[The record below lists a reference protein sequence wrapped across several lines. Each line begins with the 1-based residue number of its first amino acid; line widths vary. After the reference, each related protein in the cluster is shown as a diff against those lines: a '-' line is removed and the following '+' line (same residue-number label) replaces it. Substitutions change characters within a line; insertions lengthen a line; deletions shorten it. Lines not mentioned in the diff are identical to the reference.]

1 MKNGWK
7 FHQIKADEKPVERV
21 HQVSGQRRA
30 EEIRSHFYGMGLPE
44 VPFNAHSSHNP
55 KPLNPSLCITL
66 IAAALTASAPVIHAD
81 VTNIKDALAI
91 AMEHEA
97 VSTSGEKIKLYSLSA
112 HYHGTKK
119 RWNFQFFN
127 TGENLHNVTVTSL
140 GNALHY
146 LRSKGDISVFK
157 NLDFSQ
163 LPAPK
168 EVLLGGLIEKGM
180 SAITALKFKP
190 ASNSNL
196 YIRYQLRNDL
206 LKKDKACHVWS
217 ITIPIGDGKQ
227 AKTATFLNGQIDT
240 VTNAIISGG

>member
-1 MKNGWK
+1 MLS
-7 FHQIKADEKPVERV
+7 ADTTKTFKP
-21 HQVSGQRRA
+21 
-30 EEIRSHFYGMGLPE
+30 F
-44 VPFNAHSSHNP
+44 
-55 KPLNPSLCITL
+55 LCITL
-66 IAAALTASAPVIHAD
+66 IAAALTASAPGIRAD
-81 VTNIKDALAI
+81 VTNIKDALGI

-112 HYHGTKK
+112 HYHGSKK
-119 RWNFQFFN
+119 RWNFQFFS
-127 TGENLHNVTVTSL
+127 TGENLHNVTVTSS

-146 LRSKGDISVFK
+146 LRSKADIDIFK

-168 EVLLGGLIEKGM
+168 EVLLDQLIDKGI

-217 ITIPIGDGKQ
+217 ITIPIGDGKK

-240 VTNAIISGG
+240 VTNAIISGGS